1 MKLRGGDSL
10 AASFMASVEEC
21 ISERECKLYDEGLN
35 SKVKLS
41 LYTCRTFSK
50 NVGFKKYL
58 HGVSD
63 AGSRLLFKFRSGTYG
78 LNEELGR
85 HRGREGKVE
94 CTLCG
99 AECQSVVHV
108 LWECPAYS
116 NCRLTF
122 LKKLQELLGDKY
134 SDFDSLN
141 YLEKTSYVLVSE
153 LWQDDFSSL
162 LSMEFIV
169 DVWESRKLRLYG
181 ENACPGPQPNS
192 SGWDLGQD
200 GKLWNGWNGRSGK
213 LSHSS
218 DVIGACTVGV
228 KKTLRSRSV
237 PFRFTGKERAE
248 KWRPVLPVPFRPF
261 RPFCLLIL
269 APAHAQMNPV

>member
-1 MKLRGGDSL
+1 MFWLNHADLSTRDEVEGGDSS

-41 LYTCRTFSK
+41 LYRTFSK

-63 AGSRLLFKFRSGTYG
+63 AGSRLLFKFRSGTHG

-99 AECQSVVHV
+99 AECESVVHV

-134 SDFDSLN
+134 IDFDSLN
-141 YLEKTSYVLVSE
+141 YLDKTSYVLGSE
-153 LWQDDFSSL
+153 LWEDDFSSL
-162 LSMEFIV
+162 LSIVKEFIV

-200 GKLWNGWNGRSGK
+200 GKLWNGRNGRSGK

-218 DVIGACTVGV
+218 DVIGACICSNDVNVCSSAHCGCV
-228 KKTLRSRSV
+228 VNGSV
-237 PFRFTGKERAE
+237 AMAAF
-248 KWRPVLPVPFRPF
+248 
-261 RPFCLLIL
+261 
-269 APAHAQMNPV
+269 

>member
-1 MKLRGGDSL
+1 
-10 AASFMASVEEC
+10 
-21 ISERECKLYDEGLN
+21 
-35 SKVKLS
+35 
-41 LYTCRTFSK
+41 
-50 NVGFKKYL
+50 
-58 HGVSD
+58 VSD
-63 AGSRLLFKFRSGTYG
+63 AGSRLLFKFRSGTHG

-99 AECQSVVHV
+99 AECESVVHV

-134 SDFDSLN
+134 IDFDSLN
-141 YLEKTSYVLVSE
+141 YLEKTSYVLGSE
-153 LWQDDFSSL
+153 LWEDDFSSL
-162 LSMEFIV
+162 LSIVKEFIV

-200 GKLWNGWNGRSGK
+200 GKLWNGRNGRSGK
-213 LSHSS
+213 LSHSN
-218 DVIGACTVGV
+218 DVIGACICSNDVNVCGSAHCGCV
-228 KKTLRSRSV
+228 VNGSV
-237 PFRFTGKERAE
+237 AMAAF
-248 KWRPVLPVPFRPF
+248 
-261 RPFCLLIL
+261 
-269 APAHAQMNPV
+269 